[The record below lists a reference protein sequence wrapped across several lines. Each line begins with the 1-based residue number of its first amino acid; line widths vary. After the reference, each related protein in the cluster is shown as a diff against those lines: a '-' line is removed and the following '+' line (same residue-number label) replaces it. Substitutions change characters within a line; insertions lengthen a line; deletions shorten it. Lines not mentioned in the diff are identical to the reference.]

1 MDVNSSAIL
10 PPAAGTICR
19 ARLTNGLVN
28 NQGKWLLPTG
38 RGVQRKISRR
48 VKPLA
53 SWVAT
58 CALLFSP
65 CVPVRAELLK
75 GDVEFSNY
83 DAPLFQQIVNRIKAK
98 VAARLGEGVN
108 TQDRYFIVPFA
119 YQDKWNNPEFAHSFI
134 SVIRVLADGKQP
146 SLTSGFRRGRFKN
159 RDFEAFTISWLPH
172 DFDSNP
178 QLCVFDGVGS
188 RVDPKKNKCPISVGR
203 DFRLDETLKLAVNVK
218 NAVGMWGPYE
228 IKKDAFDLAVKR
240 KQLLDG
246 GTIRYRADDRLYR
259 KDRVAINCFHAMA
272 GLEELYPNGG
282 FLGTGFKMWGING
295 TARVLIEYTKKVR
308 NKGLL
313 LEAVDFKKD
322 LYGFVYAPER
332 NSRGLYDPF
341 PNASAYHQ

>member
-1 MDVNSSAIL
+1 MNRINNTDGGVAR
-10 PPAAGTICR
+10 C

-28 NQGKWLLPTG
+28 KQGKLLPPSG
-38 RGVQRKISRR
+38 RGMQWKIKRP

-65 CVPVRAELLK
+65 CVPVHGGLRK
-75 GDVEFSNY
+75 GDVDFSNY
-83 DAPLFQQIVNRIKAK
+83 DVPLYEQIVNRIKAK
-98 VAARLGEGVN
+98 VAARLGEGKN
-108 TQDRYFIVPFA
+108 TRDRYFIIPFA
-119 YQDKWNNPEFAHSFI
+119 YQNRWNNADFSHSFI

-146 SLTSGFRRGRFKN
+146 SLRPGFRRGTYKN
-159 RDFEAFTISWLPH
+159 RNFEAFTISWLPR
-172 DFDSNP
+172 DFDTNP
-178 QLCVFDGVGS
+178 HLCVFDGVGS
-188 RVDPKKNKCPISVGR
+188 RVVPKRNKCPISVGR
-203 DFRLDETLKLAVNVK
+203 NFKLDETLKLAVNVK
-218 NAVGMWGPYE
+218 NGVGMWGPYE
-228 IKKDAFDLAVKR
+228 IKKEAFDLAVKR
-240 KQLLDG
+240 KELLDG

-308 NKGLL
+308 NQGLL
-313 LEAVDFKKD
+313 LEPVDIKKD

-332 NSRGLYDPF
+332 NSRGLYNPF